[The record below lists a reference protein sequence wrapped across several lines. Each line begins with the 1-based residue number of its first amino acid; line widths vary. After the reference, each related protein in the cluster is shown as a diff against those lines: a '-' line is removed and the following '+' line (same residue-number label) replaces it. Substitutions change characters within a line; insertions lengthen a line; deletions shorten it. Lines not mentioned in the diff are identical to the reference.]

1 MTKSECSDKTLL
13 EIKYVGIKQVF
24 YTAEKTCYQVVCYW
38 QQPWIQVGYNLL
50 LNALTLS
57 LLLQLG
63 DTKPHGNLLL
73 SGSVPG
79 THCLGHHLL
88 PLKDL
93 ALSVICTAG
102 LTGLSEK
109 KKKNKKHSEKC

>member
-1 MTKSECSDKTLL
+1 M
-13 EIKYVGIKQVF
+13 QVF
-24 YTAEKTCYQVVCYW
+24 YTAEKICYQVVCYW

-50 LNALTLS
+50 LNPLTLS

-73 SGSVPG
+73 SGLVPG
-79 THCLGHHLL
+79 THSLGHHLL

-109 KKKNKKHSEKC
+109 KKKKNILKNAKQKESINVKKQKKNPEV

>member
-1 MTKSECSDKTLL
+1 M
-13 EIKYVGIKQVF
+13 QVF

-73 SGSVPG
+73 SGLVLG

-88 PLKDL
+88 PLQDL

-109 KKKNKKHSEKC
+109 KKKKKHSEKC